1 MGDLT
6 KTHLDFLQVLAS
18 SSKHQAMALLK
29 SMTKGQTN
37 AICEILI
44 NIRYGNIPLSDK
56 DKKRLHRKRD
66 FIRQLTTK
74 TTTQKVRRTLL
85 EKEATLIVSI
95 LKTHIDFLKRLV

>member
-6 KTHLDFLQVLAS
+6 KTHLAFLQVLAS
-18 SSKHQAMALLK
+18 SSKHQTMALLK
-29 SMTKGQTN
+29 SMTKGQMN

-66 FIRQLTTK
+66 LIRQLTTK
-74 TTTQKVRRTLL
+74 TTTQKARRTLL

>member
-6 KTHLDFLQVLAS
+6 KTHLAFLQVLAS

-29 SMTKGQTN
+29 SMTKGQMN
-37 AICEILI
+37 AVCEILI

-56 DKKRLHRKRD
+56 DKKRLHCKRD